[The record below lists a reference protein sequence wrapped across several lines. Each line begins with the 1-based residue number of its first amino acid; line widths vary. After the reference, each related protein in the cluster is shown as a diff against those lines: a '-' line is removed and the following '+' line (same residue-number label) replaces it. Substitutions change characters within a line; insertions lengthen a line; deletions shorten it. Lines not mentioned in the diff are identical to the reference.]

1 MCPFHPTSP
10 TVYYNACSPFMK
22 QSKGWPGLRILAYL
36 TGMINQ
42 DLLLRCEYLETQVEI
57 LKAHIPGRL
66 RLTDDERR
74 ALGEIGH
81 RLGKKRLEEIDSHIA
96 QPDTILGWFRKLV
109 AAKFDGSKNRRSP
122 GRPKIDQEVEKLT
135 VKMAKE
141 NRKWGSRR
149 ILGALANLGRKISH
163 QTVLNILKR
172 HHLPTAPEREKETTW
187 PEFLK
192 VHKTVLAACDFF
204 TTEVLTWSGLVTYYV
219 LFFIHVETRRV
230 EIAGITRHPDQWWM
244 ENYYYRK
251 AA

>member
-1 MCPFHPTSP
+1 VQRRAVAIQSRRVQLMTTALRSFLRFAR
-10 TVYYNACSPFMK
+10 YRGDIDKDLAACV
-22 QSKGWPGLRILAYL
+22 PGVANWRLSTIPRALPP
-36 TGMINQ
+36 
-42 DLLLRCEYLETQVEI
+42 DQVE
-57 LKAHIPGRL
+57 L
-66 RLTDDERR
+66 
-74 ALGEIGH
+74 
-81 RLGKKRLEEIDSHIA
+81 
-96 QPDTILGWFRKLV
+96 
-109 AAKFDGSKNRRSP
+109 DGSRNRRSP
-122 GRPKIDQEVEKLT
+122 GRPNVDPEVEKLT